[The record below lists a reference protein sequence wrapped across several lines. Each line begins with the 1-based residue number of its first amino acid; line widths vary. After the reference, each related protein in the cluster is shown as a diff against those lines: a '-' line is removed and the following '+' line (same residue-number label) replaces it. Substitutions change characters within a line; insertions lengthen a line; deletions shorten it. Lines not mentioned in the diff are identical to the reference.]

1 MGSSSHLS
9 TQADIISSANTIM
22 FLRGVL
28 HLITF
33 SRMFGTPYN
42 LAPWEA
48 AGQPPI
54 PSTLQPSSVHSD
66 ALQANNSNRAG
77 FRVDRKELKINIISS
92 DLCG

>member
-1 MGSSSHLS
+1 MRSSSHLS

-48 AGQPPI
+48 AGQPPK
-54 PSTLQPSSVHSD
+54 PSTLQPSSVHAD
-66 ALQANNSNRAG
+66 ALQAMNSNRVG
-77 FRVDRKELKINIISS
+77 FKLTGKS
-92 DLCG
+92 